1 MNMPKMKT
9 NDITTYYEIHGE
21 GYPLVFIHGGWVNH
35 EMWEPQVEYFSKY
48 YEVITYDVR
57 GHGQT
62 GGSTKKKYS
71 VELWADDLKAL
82 LDALYIKKPIICGL
96 SLGGF
101 IAQAYA
107 VKYPDNLRALI
118 LADTVVSSALT
129 LSDKILK
136 YVIAP
141 KFLFLSIVRFLGTKR
156 YADFAWW
163 IAKMTRG
170 KKWLDLKQ
178 EVRDY
183 IRKEMT
189 KFSVEEFNKIF
200 GAIYDFT
207 LLDLSKIKVPTLIIH
222 GEFESKAIFKHTEKM
237 KELIKNSSAVVIP
250 KAGHVS
256 NLENPGEFN
265 KALEKFLKGV
275 ES

>member
-1 MNMPKMKT
+1 MPNVKT
-9 NDITTYYEIHGE
+9 NDITTYYEIYGE

-35 EMWEPQVEYFSKY
+35 EMWEPQVEHFSKH

-82 LDALYIKKPIICGL
+82 LDALSIKKSVICGL
-96 SLGGF
+96 SLGGL

-118 LADTVVSSALT
+118 LADTGVSSALT
-129 LSDKILK
+129 LSDKIQK
-136 YVIAP
+136 YLIAP
-141 KFLFLSIVRFLGTKR
+141 KFLFLSIVRLLGTKR
-156 YADFAWW
+156 YADFALW

-170 KKWLDLKQ
+170 EKWFGLKQ

-183 IRKEMT
+183 VRKCMSE
-189 KFSVEEFNKIF
+189 FSVEEFNKIF

-207 LLDLSKIKVPTLIIH
+207 LLDLLKIKIPTLIIN
-222 GEFESKAIFKHTEKM
+222 GEFESKAETYGKDEGTDQ
-237 KELIKNSSAVVIP
+237 ELFGRCNT
-250 KAGHVS
+250 
-256 NLENPGEFN
+256 
-265 KALEKFLKGV
+265 
-275 ES
+275 